1 MSRKKDKPKS
11 LMDFMREGASDVG
24 LTVKE
29 SKSSHRTVRSHEDH
43 AAEKIGGKRHA
54 GSGAMV
60 GLKSDCSSVEYQL
73 EAKQT
78 EHDSISLK
86 LEWLKKITV
95 EAMGKGKQP
104 VMHIRF
110 LNAPPGVDKDWMII
124 SDREFERLRKGQ

>member
-1 MSRKKDKPKS
+1 MRKKDKPKS
-11 LMDFMREGASDVG
+11 LMDIMRENASSEG
-24 LTVKE
+24 LLVKDG
-29 SKSSHRTVRSHEDH
+29 KSSHRTVRSHENH
-43 AAEKIGGKRHA
+43 AAEMIGGKRHA
-54 GSGAMV
+54 GSGAMT
-60 GLKSDCSSVEYQL
+60 GLKSDCSSTEYQL

-78 EHDSISLK
+78 EHSSISLK

-124 SDREFERLRKGQ
+124 PDREFQRLRRGQ